1 VSVATDPYKYFRIEA
16 RELLEGLSRGILE
29 LEKGLWD
36 KERIAR
42 LLRLAHTLKGAS
54 RVVRLAGVAEGAHAI
69 EELLAPYREGQ
80 RPVPEEEVSSLLQLL
95 DTIATRVRAI
105 EAPLA
110 GAKTQAAPGPAK
122 PAKDEPLETVLVEV
136 HEMDT
141 LLDGVTEATVQ
152 VNVLRRDIVAI
163 EGAARLANLLVD
175 ALGPRRV
182 GGPDGV
188 AARGALAK
196 ARSLAEELERSLEG
210 VQRSSS
216 VAVAQ
221 AGSELLQVRDAA
233 TRLRLVPVASLFGPL
248 ERAARDAAQS
258 LQKKVVFRA
267 SGGETRLDAHVIRVL
282 RDALVQ
288 LVRNA
293 VAHGIEAAPERAA
306 TGKAPEGR
314 VEIDV
319 QRRGE
324 RVAFRCTDDG
334 LGMDV
339 VALRRAAVSSG
350 HLSAPQANALD
361 LDGLFGLILKGGLT
375 TTRTVT
381 EVSGR
386 GIGLDVVRE
395 AATRLKGEV
404 TVKSDPGRGTTIEI
418 CVPVSLLSL
427 SVLVVDA
434 GGTAASVPLDSVRRT
449 LRLADSDIARS
460 AEGDSIVHEG
470 KVIPFVPL
478 GMALRQQG
486 AQTRRQK
493 FATAVVV
500 QSGTSLAA
508 VAVDRLIGTANVV
521 VRPIPPEADVDP
533 IVSGASLD
541 AEGNPQLVLH
551 PEGIVAAA
559 HARGAERPK
568 AEATPLPPVL
578 VVDDSLTTRMLE
590 QSILESAGY
599 EVSLAAS
606 AEEALVKAG
615 ERAYGLFI
623 VDVEM
628 PGMNGFEFVA
638 RTRADPALKQTPAIL
653 VTSRSSDEDRRRG
666 REAGARAYIVKGE
679 FDQGDLLRA
688 IRELLG

>member
-1 VSVATDPYKYFRIEA
+1 VSVAADPYKYFRIEA

-29 LEKGLWD
+29 FDKGLWD
-36 KERIAR
+36 RERIGR

-54 RVVRLAGVAEGAHAI
+54 RVVRLAGVAEDAHAI

-80 RPVPEEEVSSLLQLL
+80 RPVPEQEVSGLLRLL
-95 DTIATRVRAI
+95 DTIGARVRAI
-105 EAPLA
+105 ETAVVDAKAP
-110 GAKTQAAPGPAK
+110 AAPGP
-122 PAKDEPLETVLVEV
+122 PPDEPLETVRVEV
-136 HEMDT
+136 HEMDS
-141 LLDGVTEATVQ
+141 LLDSVTEATVQ
-152 VNVLRRDIVAI
+152 VNVLRRDTSAI

-182 GGPDGV
+182 GEPDGV
-188 AARGALAK
+188 DARGALAK
-196 ARSLAEELERSLEG
+196 ARSLAEELERSLDR
-210 VQRSSS
+210 VQRSVS

-221 AGSELLQVRDAA
+221 ASSELLQARDAA

-258 LQKKVVFRA
+258 LQKKVTFHA
-267 SGGETRLDAHVIRVL
+267 AGGETRLDAHVIRVL

-293 VAHGIEAAPERAA
+293 VAHGIEAASERTA

-314 VEIDV
+314 VEIEV
-319 QRRGE
+319 ERRGD
-324 RVAFRCTDDG
+324 RVAFRCRDDG

-339 VALRRAAVSSG
+339 VALRRAAVSRG
-350 HLSAPQANALD
+350 RLSASQANALD
-361 LDGLFGLILKGGLT
+361 LNGVFGLILKGGLT

-395 AATRLKGEV
+395 AAARLKGEV
-404 TVKSDPGRGTTIEI
+404 TVKSERGRGTTIEI

-434 GGTAASVPLDSVRRT
+434 GGTAASMPLDSVRRT

-478 GMALRQQG
+478 SAALRKQG
-486 AQTRRQK
+486 PQTRGQRGQR
-493 FATAVVV
+493 FSTAVVV
-500 QSGTSLAA
+500 QSGIALAA
-508 VAVDRLIGTANVV
+508 VAVDRLIGTADVV
-521 VRPIPPEADVDP
+521 VRPIPSEADADP

-551 PEGIVAAA
+551 PAGIVAAA
-559 HARGAERPK
+559 WARRAERSTS
-568 AEATPLPPVL
+568 EAVSLRPIL
-578 VVDDSLTTRMLE
+578 VIDDSLTTRMLE

-599 EVSLAAS
+599 EVTLAAS
-606 AEEALVKAG
+606 AEEALVKTA
-615 ERAYGLFI
+615 EQAYGLFI

-638 RTRADPALKQTPAIL
+638 RTRADPALKETPAIL

-688 IRELLG
+688 IRQLLG